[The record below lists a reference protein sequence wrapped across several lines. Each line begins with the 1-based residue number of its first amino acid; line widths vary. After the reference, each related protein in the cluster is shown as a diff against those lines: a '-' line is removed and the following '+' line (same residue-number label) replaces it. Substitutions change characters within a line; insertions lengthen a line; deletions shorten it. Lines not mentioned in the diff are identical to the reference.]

1 MKLSLTLIFKSSW
14 LPHSTYMYL
23 DFHLLC
29 SITKPKEHRR
39 EIFYSKSPRSLSRL
53 PRFNWNS
60 WTLTSE
66 DSNSLTS
73 AKATLTKIQGEQWTS
88 WLLSIS
94 WITQTNRVQ
103 DIKAHTD
110 QVPPSTNQYDP
121 ILTQYRRYRHLLI
134 YWPSTFKNKPV
145 SLHISTCRNTKLIF
159 SFIYYAWLKII
170 TLLCIYGGM
179 PLQILHQTN
188 ASEIKILLPAESGT
202 WSCLFQSWRWQ
213 VSQWWQ

>member
-1 MKLSLTLIFKSSW
+1 MIWNYHWHWSPNLV
-14 LPHSTYMYL
+14 
-23 DFHLLC
+23 DFHLLYPM
-29 SITKPKEHRR
+29 TKPKEQSR

-73 AKATLTKIQGEQWTS
+73 AKATLTKIQGEQWNS
-88 WLLSIS
+88 SLLSIS

-121 ILTQYRRYRHLLI
+121 ILTQYRRYHHFLI
-134 YWPSTFKNKPV
+134 YWPSTFRNKPV

-170 TLLCIYGGM
+170 TLLCI
-179 PLQILHQTN
+179 
-188 ASEIKILLPAESGT
+188 
-202 WSCLFQSWRWQ
+202 
-213 VSQWWQ
+213 